1 MLRLRLHPVLTIV
14 LPAATALFLALPLAA
29 QPQNSSSAQSPSSS
43 ATQQKKQ
50 DKKDNAGKKDSAQQ
64 QNPFPEAQSEKA
76 AQQAQQARRQN
87 PPSAPA
93 PQAAP
98 SSQPKQG
105 TSTAD
110 QNPFPEAESEKAA
123 KEDQQRQNPAPDN
136 QGSNSSQD
144 SSSSAVKGLNLTTT
158 EDKQFAPGSALNPS
172 LGLQDTKVGTFYLQ
186 SGDWK
191 GAYSRFLEATQVDP
205 GDAEA
210 VYGLAES
217 ARQLGYRKVAIRN
230 FQLYLSA
237 IPRGQHAK
245 DCRKALKEMGA
256 RP

>member
-1 MLRLRLHPVLTIV
+1 MLRLRLHPVLTTV
-14 LPAATALFLALPLAA
+14 LPAATALLLALPLTA
-29 QPQNSSSAQSPSSS
+29 QQQNSGSAQSPSSS

-50 DKKDNAGKKDSAQQ
+50 DKKDNAGKKESAQQ

-76 AQQAQQARRQN
+76 AQQAQQQN
-87 PPSAPA
+87 PPSTPA
-93 PQAAP
+93 PQTAP
-98 SSQPKQG
+98 SSQPKKG

-123 KEDQQRQNPAPDN
+123 KEDQQRENPAPN
-136 QGSNSSQD
+136 SRGSNSSQD
-144 SSSSAVKGLNLTTT
+144 SSSSAVKGLNLPTT
-158 EDKQFAPGSALNPS
+158 EGKQFAPGTGLNPS
-172 LGLQDTKVGTFYLQ
+172 LGRQDTKVGTFYLQ

-217 ARQLGYRKVAIRN
+217 ARQLGYRIIAIQN
-230 FQLYLSA
+230 FQLYLNA
-237 IPRGQHAK
+237 LPNGRNAK
-245 DCRKALKEMGA
+245 DCRKALREMGA
-256 RP
+256 QK